1 MDADGGLTGGAWFV
15 LRLCRKTPTIFQ
27 HIRISEEQNKEL
39 RCHVCDWFDCAS
51 SVSFPFH
58 GLCCGTSSFA
68 HAISTCPSRLSFDFK
83 KEFKVVLR
91 GHDLAEW
98 HPDKPRGFFEG
109 LAARVVASVAT
120 ELMTQQ
126 GYEVYMLSLAGA
138 AIFTTVTIPT
148 AKFDCYWVGAYDE
161 WHYVRCSNSRYE

>member
-1 MDADGGLTGGAWFV
+1 
-15 LRLCRKTPTIFQ
+15 
-27 HIRISEEQNKEL
+27 
-39 RCHVCDWFDCAS
+39 
-51 SVSFPFH
+51 
-58 GLCCGTSSFA
+58 
-68 HAISTCPSRLSFDFK
+68 
-83 KEFKVVLR
+83 VLR

-138 AIFTTVTIPT
+138 PIFTTVTIPT